1 MSRTVGRTVS
11 ALAVTALVLVL
22 AGCGGEDPGLGA
34 DEPSS
39 SAAATDE
46 AAESPS
52 GSPSETGV
60 PAADGPRVSKG
71 SLTLHFPQG
80 YQPRKVGTWV
90 VSSTGPA
97 GEQVAVTA
105 RPTSSALSLDES
117 ARLGSDNGSWAGKP
131 TRADDVVVDG
141 VEMWHFTGKNY
152 ADFVADT
159 FGVEFGGY
167 AVVLLFSS
175 PTDRATH
182 EDLVASIL
190 ASVRWK

>member
-11 ALAVTALVLVL
+11 AVAVTALVLAL

-60 PAADGPRVSKG
+60 PAADGPKVSQG
-71 SLTLHFPQG
+71 SLTLHFPRG
-80 YQPRKVGTWV
+80 YQPRKVGTYL
-90 VSSTGPA
+90 VSSTGPE
-97 GEQVAVTA
+97 GQDVAVTA
-105 RPTSSALSLDES
+105 RQSVSTETLDES
-117 ARLGSDNGSWAGKP
+117 ADIGADNGDWVGKP
-131 TRADDVVVDG
+131 TRSENVLVDG
-141 VEMWHFTGKNY
+141 VEMWHFTGKN
-152 ADFVADT
+152 
-159 FGVEFGGY
+159 FGGY
-167 AVVLLFSS
+167 PADTYGVDFGGYDMVLYFAS